1 MGEVKVW
8 CVFLGW
14 ISLLALIPTTIW
26 FVILSIVAWGL
37 NQSGLTG
44 DWLHYWK
51 YGGIVFHLCIINLG
65 LYLSV
70 LVMSLSVL
78 GESK

>member
-26 FVILSIVAWGL
+26 FVILSIVACGL

-51 YGGIVFHLCIINLG
+51 YWWCLGVFVLAFIGQVLITIGGG
-65 LYLSV
+65 
-70 LVMSLSVL
+70 
-78 GESK
+78 K